1 MMTIAEQWIAEGRQ
15 KGRVEG
21 RVEGRLEGQIGD
33 KHQVLTRQIRLKFG
47 LSEHE
52 SQLITRVRDTEKL
65 DSAIDAVITAADK
78 TEILA
83 LLR

>member
-1 MMTIAEQWIAEGRQ
+1 MMTIAEQWKAEGRQ

-21 RVEGRLEGQIGD
+21 RLEGRIED

-47 LSEHE
+47 LSDHE
-52 SQLITRVRDTEKL
+52 SKLITGVRDTDKL
-65 DSAIDAVITAADK
+65 DAAIDAVITATEKA
-78 TEILA
+78 EILA